1 VAVKTVACP
10 ECGASVPYGRLSCA
24 ECGSLLASV
33 VGSPRRLESRPI
45 DDEPPAL
52 EPDTETRPEAAPLE
66 ARAEPDVASEPDV
79 AREAEAAHEAQAA
92 VERDADTS
100 EPEPPAPVGRLAP
113 QWPTPPVLRDWEGA
127 PPPTAMQPAQPAT
140 LPAAP
145 VSPPVSP
152 GPARPVAGTYLAPTG
167 AWVPQ
172 TELPTTG
179 AARDLRPGEAPLLA
193 DLPFDA
199 PDELPGWLV
208 VAGGAL
214 TSVSFLLPWATQLVI
229 GGTLGRGYFDRWG
242 LASPAAII
250 LLAAALTTF
259 ILGIVPNPVPAW
271 LRTGL
276 LPLIVGGVLL
286 GLVWAYLI
294 GPFGPA
300 IGVWTV
306 ALGALLF
313 VIGGI
318 LALHPWHNARHDSD
332 GPSV

>member
-1 VAVKTVACP
+1 MAVKTVACP

-33 VGSPRRLESRPI
+33 VGSPRRLESRPV
-45 DDEPPAL
+45 DDEPSSLA
-52 EPDTETRPEAAPLE
+52 PDA
-66 ARAEPDVASEPDV
+66 
-79 AREAEAAHEAQAA
+79 
-92 VERDADTS
+92 
-100 EPEPPAPVGRLAP
+100 EPEPVTAAPATEEPAPMAAESEPVSAEPARVAP
-113 QWPTPPVLRDWEGA
+113 EPAAPARRPAAQASMPPVLRDWEGA
-127 PPPTAMQPAQPAT
+127 TPPTAMP
-140 LPAAP
+140 PAAM
-145 VSPPVSP
+145 PPTAPAPPPSWP
-152 GPARPVAGTYLAPTG
+152 DPARPVAGTYLAPTG

-172 TELPTTG
+172 AEVPATKEG
-179 AARDLRPGEAPLLA
+179 RDKRPGEAPLLA

-199 PDELPGWLV
+199 PADLPGWLV

-242 LASPAAII
+242 LASPGAII
-250 LLAAALTTF
+250 LLAASLTTF
-259 ILGIVPNPVPAW
+259 VLGIVPNPLPAW

-276 LPLIVGGVLL
+276 LPLTVGGVLL
-286 GLVWAYLI
+286 GLVWAYMI

-306 ALGALLF
+306 GLGALLF

-318 LALHPWHNARHDSD
+318 VALHPWQDERHDSD
-332 GPSV
+332 GSSV